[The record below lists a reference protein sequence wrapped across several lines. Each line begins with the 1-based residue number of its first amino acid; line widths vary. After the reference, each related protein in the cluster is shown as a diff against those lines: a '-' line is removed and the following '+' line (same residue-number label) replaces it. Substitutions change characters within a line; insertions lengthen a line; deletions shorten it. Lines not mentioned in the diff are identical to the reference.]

1 MRESRP
7 YGSVRGALSNERP
20 YRDFIRRDWAV
31 SMGYGDS
38 KLGILSSLHSFAAGR
53 RARLA
58 VRVDDV
64 ANLARFQIFTK
75 ELFRQTGVH
84 VSCAGL
90 SGAIADCA
98 GLPRAL
104 PVPANSRSL
113 PPRKAPPGDSL
124 LIHRQD
130 SGHWPDINAEPPRAL
145 SPHRH

>member
-1 MRESRP
+1 
-7 YGSVRGALSNERP
+7 
-20 YRDFIRRDWAV
+20 
-31 SMGYGDS
+31 MGYGDS

-75 ELFRQTGVH
+75 ELFRQTGV
-84 VSCAGL
+84 
-90 SGAIADCA
+90 
-98 GLPRAL
+98 
-104 PVPANSRSL
+104 
-113 PPRKAPPGDSL
+113 
-124 LIHRQD
+124 D